1 MGIHQVLV
9 FFTFN
14 LDHTHDN
21 SINHVHRL
29 AFIFFTV
36 GALLVA
42 VHLFDT
48 LLVLIVSLHSL
59 VVEVDVVVTFV
70 VIECASFYLLLNII
84 GAGLE
89 SDVVR
94 HIVGRL
100 IPLIVVLLVILWL
113 QMVRHSLLM
122 LLVHEVIHATVSVQ
136 ISLLWLGAQT
146 GQVVLQTLVVGKEDW
161 VRDRSLSLAFERG

>member
-1 MGIHQVLV
+1 
-9 FFTFN
+9 
-14 LDHTHDN
+14 
-21 SINHVHRL
+21 
-29 AFIFFTV
+29 
-36 GALLVA
+36 
-42 VHLFDT
+42 
-48 LLVLIVSLHSL
+48 
-59 VVEVDVVVTFV
+59 VEVDVVVTFV
-70 VIECASFYLLLNII
+70 VIECASFYLLLDII
-84 GAGLE
+84 SARLE
-89 SDVVR
+89 SNVVR

-146 GQVVLQTLVVGKEDW
+146 GQVVLLTFVVGKEDW